1 MKRQADLEW
10 AGSACTNSNK
20 SLQKWNDKGNKHGEW
35 RILTSQWSAAA
46 GSFEMCKC
54 SAKI

>member
-20 SLQKWNDKGNKHGEW
+20 SLQKWNDKGNKHGKW
-35 RILTSQWSAAA
+35 RILESQWSAAA